1 MKKKICIILVIVIII
16 AGITATVR
24 LRQANVRNDNKEE
37 KTELDIKKETLLKKS
52 DEMIKSQAIEAFIK
66 TGTSDEEIEELIGKI
81 SEIEGVN
88 SVTLKNK
95 DEVVDEMR
103 KRFGDNGGLL
113 DIYTGENN
121 IFPNS
126 LIISVNDTNKIEK
139 IVEKISK
146 LENVDSV
153 VSSNKTVDA
162 IYKDIDTLSEEDI
175 DLLIESI
182 DRKME

>member
-37 KTELDIKKETLLKKS
+37 KTELDIKKETLLKKA

-95 DEVVDEMR
+95 DEVLDEMR
-103 KRFGDNGGLL
+103 NRFGENGRLL
-113 DIYTGENN
+113 DTYTGENN
-121 IFPNS
+121 IFPDS
-126 LIISVNDTNKIEK
+126 LIISVSDTNKIEK
-139 IVEKISK
+139 IEEKISK
-146 LENVDSV
+146 FENIDSV
-153 VSSNKTVDA
+153 NSSKKTVDA
-162 IYKDIDTLSEEDI
+162 IYKQIDTLNEEDI
-175 DLLIESI
+175 DMLLESI
-182 DRKME
+182 DKKME